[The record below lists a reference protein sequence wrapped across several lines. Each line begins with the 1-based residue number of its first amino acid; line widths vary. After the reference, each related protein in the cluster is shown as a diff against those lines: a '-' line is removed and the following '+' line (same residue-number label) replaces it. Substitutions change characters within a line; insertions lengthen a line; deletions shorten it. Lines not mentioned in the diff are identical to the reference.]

1 MDTYR
6 TEEEQIAAIRKFAAE
21 NGAKVLAVIVAAIAL
36 FFAVQN
42 WQQSQQKN
50 KENAS
55 LLYSELS
62 TAATAGA
69 SMTDENKAIFDAAY
83 EQLMSEYGDSLYA
96 SYASFFKAK
105 MSVEAGELD
114 AAEMSLQWVVDA
126 NVNKDV
132 TALAVL
138 RLARVKASNEKREAA
153 LVLLSGDAGPYS
165 AAFAEAQGDIYIT
178 QGDDENALIAYKKA
192 DAAQTPGFSLSAQM
206 LKMKIESLDKTQQD
220 KIFAL
225 QPVASS
231 DK

>member
-96 SYASFFKAK
+96 SYASCFKAK